1 MPPIIRKYSQEGE
14 LLLEKRINYGGLV
27 EKEKVNLKN
36 YKESLNQQTNP
47 SFYYV
52 INAMRLLNKNL
63 FLMSLYPNKTIL
75 ELDSSLSVRN
85 IYIDNNRSDYF
96 ARDFVIRKSERGL
109 EFYVLQIIPD
119 NRVDIFGQE

>member
-1 MPPIIRKYSQEGE
+1 
-14 LLLEKRINYGGLV
+14 
-27 EKEKVNLKN
+27 
-36 YKESLNQQTNP
+36 
-47 SFYYV
+47 
-52 INAMRLLNKNL
+52 MRLLNKNL

-85 IYIDNNRSDYF
+85 IYIDTNRSDYV